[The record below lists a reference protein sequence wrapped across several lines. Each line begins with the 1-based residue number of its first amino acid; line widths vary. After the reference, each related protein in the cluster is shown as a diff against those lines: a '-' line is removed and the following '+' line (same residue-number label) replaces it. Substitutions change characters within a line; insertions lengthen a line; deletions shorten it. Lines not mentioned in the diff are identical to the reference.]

1 MNGYL
6 KQIRILGGGQLALML
21 AEAADSLG
29 VSTAVLPNSARDP
42 AAAKYSRGL
51 LGGVDDV
58 KSLSDFMRL
67 SGPILFESDFL
78 PYDKLYSF
86 LGAEFMPALNTM
98 ERLSDKLEQKKVLK
112 AAGMRVADFE
122 EMKSEESADAF
133 LGRVGGRFGES
144 YVLKWAR
151 GGYDGKGVWI
161 STPGESQRAIDF
173 IENAQAQNTRV
184 FAEEKIGFSRELA
197 QVAVFSRSKDFRA
210 YPLVVSRQRNGICDY
225 AFGPASHFGV
235 NEVVQNQIKLS
246 LEGLA
251 RSLDLFGCFAVEMFE
266 LSDGSILAN
275 EIAPRVHNSGHFTL
289 SCSLTSQFENHIR
302 ATLGFELGSTE
313 TQEFFLM
320 KNILGT
326 CERQIPQAPQTPEPS
341 WDLKWYG
348 KAQMRV
354 GRKMGHIN
362 YVNDRP
368 FDVMEIEAKMSAW
381 IDAFPKSQ

>member
-1 MNGYL
+1 
-6 KQIRILGGGQLALML
+6 ML